1 MPTKQRKLIEAWIE
15 IHNEELK
22 SLWNL
27 TQEKGEYFYIE
38 PLK

>member
-1 MPTKQRKLIEAWIE
+1 MPTKQRKLIEAWME

-22 SLWNL
+22 RLWNL
-27 TQEKGEYFYIE
+27 TQTEGKYFYIE

>member
-1 MPTKQRKLIEAWIE
+1 MPKKQRRLIEAWIE

-22 SLWNL
+22 RLWNL
-27 TQEKGEYFYIE
+27 TQSEGQYFYIE